1 VGDPARKALVRN
13 IVRISIDV
21 RVLLLAEEVMHRTNN
36 PSYFVP
42 LPACWEAVAQ
52 KSC

>member
-1 VGDPARKALVRN
+1 M
-13 IVRISIDV
+13 SIDV
-21 RVLLLAEEVMHRTNN
+21 RALLLAEEVMHPANN

-52 KSC
+52 ESR